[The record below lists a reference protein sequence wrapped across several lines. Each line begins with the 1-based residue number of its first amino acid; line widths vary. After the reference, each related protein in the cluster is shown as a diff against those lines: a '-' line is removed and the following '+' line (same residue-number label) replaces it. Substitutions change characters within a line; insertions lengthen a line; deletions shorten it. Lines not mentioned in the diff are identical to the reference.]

1 MSRDG
6 DLAQAKRVHHALA
19 VEIRIHDDA
28 YYGQDAPT
36 VSDAKYDDLR
46 QRLLAIETK
55 FPELATKD
63 SPSQNIGAKPSGRF
77 GKITHTVPML
87 SLDNAFD
94 ENDVRDF
101 ASRVRRFLN
110 MEVDVPLTFTAEP
123 KIDGLS
129 ASIRYENGVLVNA
142 ATRGD
147 GRIGEDITNNIRTLK
162 DVPKNL
168 KESGW
173 PDVVEVRGEVYIGH
187 DDFAAM
193 NAAQEHA
200 GKDPYKN
207 PRNAAAGS
215 LRQIDPSV
223 TASRPLKF
231 YAYAWGEMSAP
242 IADTQMDAVLAFKKW
257 GFFVNDMMRV
267 CNNAE
272 DMIAH
277 YKHIEAARS
286 SLGYDI
292 DGVVYKVNDLA
303 LQARLGFVSRAP
315 RWAVAH
321 KFPAEKATTIIEAID
336 VQVGRTGAL
345 TPVARLTPVTVG
357 GVVVSNAT
365 LHNEDEIKR
374 LDVRVGDSVEIQRA
388 GDVIPQVL
396 RVLNGDRAGR
406 PDPFTLPKSCPV
418 CGADA
423 VREMD
428 EKGNRDVV
436 RRCTNGLQCP
446 AQAIESLKHFVSR
459 RAYDIDG
466 MGIKQIE
473 VFYEKDLV
481 LEPAH
486 IFTLEARNDD
496 IKLETWEGWGEQS
509 AANLFAAIN
518 ARREIEFVRFLYG
531 FGIRHVGHGNSNLIA
546 KHYLSFDKFLRS
558 VEKMVQGDD
567 GALSELLS
575 IDGVG
580 EACASALVGFFKAPQ
595 NMQVVS
601 ELLAQVTVIDAEAPN
616 TDSPVAG
623 KTVVF
628 TGKLELFSR
637 DEAKAKAQSLGAKVS
652 GSVSKKTDYLV
663 AGPGAGSKL
672 KKAESLGVKVLS
684 EAEWLKV
691 IG

>member
-1 MSRDG
+1 
-6 DLAQAKRVHHALA
+6 
-19 VEIRIHDDA
+19 
-28 YYGQDAPT
+28 
-36 VSDAKYDDLR
+36 
-46 QRLLAIETK
+46 
-55 FPELATKD
+55 
-63 SPSQNIGAKPSGRF
+63 
-77 GKITHTVPML
+77 
-87 SLDNAFD
+87 
-94 ENDVRDF
+94 
-101 ASRVRRFLN
+101 
-110 MEVDVPLTFTAEP
+110 
-123 KIDGLS
+123 
-129 ASIRYENGVLVNA
+129 
-142 ATRGD
+142 
-147 GRIGEDITNNIRTLK
+147 
-162 DVPKNL
+162 
-168 KESGW
+168 
-173 PDVVEVRGEVYIGH
+173 
-187 DDFAAM
+187 
-193 NAAQEHA
+193 
-200 GKDPYKN
+200 
-207 PRNAAAGS
+207 RNAAACS
-215 LRQIDPSV
+215 LRQIDPRI
-223 TASRPLKF
+223 TANRPLKF

-242 IADTQMDAVLAFKKW
+242 IADTQMDAVLAFKRW
-257 GFFVNDMMRV
+257 GFNVNDLMRV
-267 CNNAE
+267 FNNAD

-277 YKHIEAARS
+277 YKQIETDRS

-303 LQARLGFVSRAP
+303 LQERLGFVSRAP

-345 TPVARLTPVTVG
+345 TPVARLKPVTVG

-396 RVLNGDRAGR
+396 RVLDGDRARR

-418 CGADA
+418 CGANA
-423 VREMD
+423 VREVD
-428 EKGNRDVV
+428 EKGNRDVI

-473 VFYEKDLV
+473 AFYEKGLV

-486 IFTLEARNDD
+486 IFTLEARNGE

-518 ARREIEFVRFLYG
+518 ARRQIEFVRFLYG
-531 FGIRHVGHGNSNLIA
+531 FGIRHVGHGNSTLVA
-546 KHYLSFDKFLRS
+546 RHYLSFDIFLS
-558 VEKMVQGDD
+558 AVQKMVQGDD
-567 GALSELLS
+567 DALAELLS

-580 EACASALVGFFKAPQ
+580 EACASALVGFFKSPQ
-595 NMQVVS
+595 NMQVVN
-601 ELLAQVTVIDAEAPN
+601 ELLAQVTVIDAEAPS

-628 TGKLELFSR
+628 TGKLELMSR

-652 GSVSKKTDYLV
+652 GSVSGKTDYLV

-684 EAEWLKV
+684 EAEWLEF
-691 IG
+691 IQ

>member
-1 MSRDG
+1 MSG
-6 DLAQAKRVHHALA
+6 DIAKAKREHHALA

-28 YYGQDAPT
+28 YYKQDAPT
-36 VSDAKYDDLR
+36 VSDAKYDALR
-46 QRLLAIETK
+46 KRLLAIEAK

-63 SPSQNIGAKPSGRF
+63 SPSQHVGAKPSGRF
-77 GKITHTVPML
+77 GKITHSVPML

-94 ENDVRDF
+94 EGDVKDF
-101 ASRVRRFLN
+101 AARVRRFLN
-110 MEVDVPLTFTAEP
+110 MAEDAPLAFTAEP

-129 ASIRYENGVLVNA
+129 ASIRYEHGKLVKA

-147 GRIGEDITNNIRTLK
+147 GRIGEDITANIRTLK
-162 DVPKNL
+162 DVPETL
-168 KESGW
+168 TGSGW
-173 PDVVEVRGEVYIGH
+173 PDVLEVRGEVYIDH
-187 DDFAAM
+187 EDFAAM

-200 GKDPYKN
+200 GKEPYKN

-215 LRQIDPSV
+215 LRQIDPRI
-223 TASRPLKF
+223 TANRPLKF

-242 IADTQMDAVLAFKKW
+242 IADTQMDAVLAFKRW
-257 GFFVNDMMRV
+257 GFNVNDLMRV
-267 CNNAE
+267 FNNAD

-277 YKHIEAARS
+277 YKQIETDRS

-303 LQARLGFVSRAP
+303 LQERLGFVSRAP

-345 TPVARLTPVTVG
+345 TPVARLKPVTVG

-396 RVLNGDRAGR
+396 RVLDGDRARR

-418 CGADA
+418 CGANA
-423 VREMD
+423 VREVD
-428 EKGNRDVV
+428 EKGNRDVI

-473 VFYEKDLV
+473 AFYEKGLV

-486 IFTLEARNDD
+486 IFTLEARNGE

-509 AANLFAAIN
+509 VANLFAAIN
-518 ARREIEFVRFLYG
+518 ARRQIEFVRFLYG
-531 FGIRHVGHGNSNLIA
+531 FGIRHVGHGNSTLVA
-546 KHYLSFDKFLRS
+546 RHYLSFDIFLS
-558 VEKMVQGDD
+558 AVQKMVQGDD
-567 GALSELLS
+567 DALAELLS

-580 EACASALVGFFKAPQ
+580 EACASALVGFFKSPQ
-595 NMQVVS
+595 NMQVVN
-601 ELLAQVTVIDAEAPN
+601 ELLAQVTVIDAEAPS

-628 TGKLELFSR
+628 TGKLELMSR

-652 GSVSKKTDYLV
+652 GSVSGKTDYLV

-684 EAEWLKV
+684 EAEWLEF
-691 IG
+691 IQ

>member
-1 MSRDG
+1 MSG
-6 DLAQAKRVHHALA
+6 DIAKAKREHHALA

-28 YYGQDAPT
+28 YYKQDAPT
-36 VSDAKYDDLR
+36 VSDAKYDALR
-46 QRLLAIETK
+46 KRLLAIEAK

-63 SPSQNIGAKPSGRF
+63 SPSQHVGAKPSGRF
-77 GKITHTVPML
+77 GKITHSVPML

-94 ENDVRDF
+94 EGDVKDF
-101 ASRVRRFLN
+101 AARVRRFLN
-110 MEVDVPLTFTAEP
+110 MAEDAPLAFTAEP

-129 ASIRYENGVLVNA
+129 ASIRYEHGKLVKA

-147 GRIGEDITNNIRTLK
+147 GRIGEDITANIRTLK
-162 DVPKNL
+162 DVPETL
-168 KESGW
+168 TGSGW
-173 PDVVEVRGEVYIGH
+173 PDVLEVRGEVYIDH
-187 DDFAAM
+187 EDFAAM

-200 GKDPYKN
+200 GKEPYKN

-215 LRQIDPSV
+215 LRQIDPRI
-223 TASRPLKF
+223 TANRPLKF

-242 IADTQMDAVLAFKKW
+242 IADTQMDAVLAFKRW
-257 GFFVNDMMRV
+257 GFNVNDLMRV
-267 CNNAE
+267 FNNAD

-277 YKHIEAARS
+277 YKQIETDRS

-303 LQARLGFVSRAP
+303 LQERLGFVSRAP

-345 TPVARLTPVTVG
+345 TPVARLKPVTVG

-396 RVLNGDRAGR
+396 RVLDGDRARR

-418 CGADA
+418 CGANA
-423 VREMD
+423 VREVD
-428 EKGNRDVV
+428 EKGNRDVI

-473 VFYEKDLV
+473 AFYEKGLV

-486 IFTLEARNDD
+486 IFTLEARNGE

-518 ARREIEFVRFLYG
+518 ARRQIEFVRFLYG
-531 FGIRHVGHGNSNLIA
+531 FGIRHVGHGNSTLVA
-546 KHYLSFDKFLRS
+546 RHYLSFDIFLS
-558 VEKMVQGDD
+558 AVQKMVQGDD
-567 GALSELLS
+567 DALAELLS

-580 EACASALVGFFKAPQ
+580 EACASALVGFFKSPQ
-595 NMQVVS
+595 NMQVVN
-601 ELLAQVTVIDAEAPN
+601 ELLAQVTVIDAEAPS

-628 TGKLELFSR
+628 TGKLELMSR

-652 GSVSKKTDYLV
+652 GSVSGKTDYLV

-684 EAEWLKV
+684 EAEWLEF
-691 IG
+691 IQ

>member
-1 MSRDG
+1 MSNEFT
-6 DLAQAKRVHHALA
+6 QAKREHHALA
-19 VEIRIHDDA
+19 VEMRIHDDA
-28 YYGQDAPT
+28 YYGQDAPK
-36 VSDAKYDDLR
+36 VSDAKYDALR
-46 QRLLAIETK
+46 QRLLDIEAK

-63 SPSQNIGAKPSGRF
+63 SPSQNVGAKPSGKF

-94 ENDVRDF
+94 EGDVRDF
-101 ASRVRRFLN
+101 AARVRRFLN
-110 MEVDVPLTFTAEP
+110 MAEDIPLAFTAEP

-147 GRIGEDITNNIRTLK
+147 GRIGEDITANIRTLK
-162 DVPKNL
+162 DIPDTL
-168 KESGW
+168 TGAGW
-173 PDVVEVRGEVYIGH
+173 PDVVEVRGEVYIDH
-187 DDFAAM
+187 EDFAAM

-200 GKDPYKN
+200 GKEPYKN

-215 LRQIDPSV
+215 LRQIDPRV
-223 TASRPLKF
+223 TANRPLKF

-242 IADTQMDAVLAFKKW
+242 IADTQMGAVEKFGQW
-257 GFFVNDMMRV
+257 EFSVNDLMRV
-267 CNNAE
+267 CLSAE

-277 YKHIEAARS
+277 YKQIEADRS
-286 SLGYDI
+286 ALGYDI

-303 LQARLGFVSRAP
+303 LQGRLGFVSRAP

-345 TPVARLTPVTVG
+345 TPVARLKPVTVG

-374 LDVRVGDSVEIQRA
+374 LDVRLGDTVEIQRA

-396 RVLNGDRAGR
+396 RVLDADRTGR

-423 VREMD
+423 VREVD

-466 MGIKQIE
+466 MGAKQIE
-473 VFYEKDLV
+473 AFYHKKLV

-486 IFTLEARNDD
+486 IFTLEARNGE

-546 KHYLSFDKFLRS
+546 KHYLSFGKFLK
-558 VEKMVQGDD
+558 VVQKMTRGDD
-567 GALSELLS
+567 DSLAELLS

-580 EACASALVGFFKAPQ
+580 EACANALVGFFKSPQ
-595 NMQVVS
+595 NMQVVG
-601 ELLAQVTVIDAEAPN
+601 ELLTQVTVMDAEAPN

-672 KKAESLGVKVLS
+672 KKAGDLGVKVLS
-684 EAEWLKV
+684 EAEWLAL
-691 IG
+691 IE